1 MYIGNRKAQ
10 IMATKKYFSTLSK
23 LSYRQL
29 KQLVIGFEILLK
41 AGPNWKITY
50 HMLSAVKEIKKEL
63 EKRIKSC

>member
-1 MYIGNRKAQ
+1 LYIGNGKAQ

-29 KQLVIGFEILLK
+29 KQLVTGFEILLK

-63 EKRIKSC
+63 EKRIQSC

>member
-1 MYIGNRKAQ
+1 MYIGNGKAQ

-29 KQLVIGFEILLK
+29 KQLVTGFEILLK

-63 EKRIKSC
+63 EKRIQSC

>member
-1 MYIGNRKAQ
+1 
-10 IMATKKYFSTLSK
+10 MATKKYFSKLSL

-29 KQLVIGFEILLK
+29 KQLVIGFEVLLK

-63 EKRIKSC
+63 EKRIQSC